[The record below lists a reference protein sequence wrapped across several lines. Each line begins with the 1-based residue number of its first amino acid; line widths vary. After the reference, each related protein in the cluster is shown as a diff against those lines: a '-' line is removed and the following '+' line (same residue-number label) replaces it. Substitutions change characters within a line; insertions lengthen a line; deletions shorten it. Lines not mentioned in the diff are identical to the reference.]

1 MDIVIERKT
10 GNTWIKCNPTGNVG
24 KIHSVSD
31 FFDSPMHFSLM
42 KRCWDCS
49 SKESILSTTSDLC
62 DLLPYVLGRI
72 SHLNQIRQLDQMF
85 RSGILYMDTPEIQS

>member
-1 MDIVIERKT
+1 MCVKLGR
-10 GNTWIKCNPTGNVG
+10 G
-24 KIHSVSD
+24 KLID
-31 FFDSPMHFSLM
+31 
-42 KRCWDCS
+42 KS
-49 SKESILSTTSDLC
+49 SFQQFPSSSSDLC